1 MGIYGH
7 LEPDSAYNLMKSQT
21 SLGEISYEA
30 LKTVDGSNNA
40 IAVDTDPRNNDKDDE
55 EFHLN
60 DSDLHEQYNWMAVN
74 CEQQQQ

>member
-1 MGIYGH
+1 MGMYGH
-7 LEPDSAYNLMKSQT
+7 IEPDSAYNLMKSQT

-40 IAVDTDPRNNDKDDE
+40 IAVDTDPRNNDEQDN
-55 EFHLN
+55 EFPLD
-60 DSDLHEQYNWMAVN
+60 DSDLHEQYGQMAVN